1 MKSAALT
8 IAALTAIVPSTMIA
22 RAETVAEKK
31 QRAAVDEA
39 AEKAAGDIKDCGKTF
54 KVTFDWK
61 AFDELDWKKMGREKN
76 NFYDSEANNLRHLG
90 EGLNKLC
97 GDKDYKAALAKIS
110 TIVYRSTNNDKI
122 WVKAAVSGSKLL
134 LDNNSFGSTRGA
146 SDYESA
152 AKAAL

>member
-1 MKSAALT
+1 MTKAALT
-8 IAALTAIVPSTMIA
+8 IAVLMTILAPALAV

-31 QRAAVDEA
+31 LRASVDEA

-54 KVTFDWK
+54 KVVFDWK
-61 AFDELDWKKMGREKN
+61 AFDGLDWKKLGREKN
-76 NFYDSEANNLRHLG
+76 EYYDSERNNLAHLG
-90 EGLNKLC
+90 EGLNQLC

-122 WVKAAVSGSKLL
+122 WVKAAVSGATMT
-134 LDNNSFGSTRGA
+134 LDNYSFGSTRDA
-146 SDYESA
+146 SDYVSA

>member
-1 MKSAALT
+1 MKTAALT
-8 IAALTAIVPSTMIA
+8 IAALTATVPSTMIA

-39 AEKAAGDIKDCGKTF
+39 AEKAARDIKDCGKTF

-122 WVKAAVSGSKLL
+122 WVKAAVSGSTLL

-152 AKAAL
+152 AKAVL